1 MLGHRDAKLDLKKV
15 STPVTGLRPVDDDA
29 TTGNSRTE
37 FFQTLHLRSDL
48 GSDLFRWLAIP
59 KRDFDWGLHIEPS
72 HAAAPQEIKCYTS
85 DCAAPFATCRL
96 RDPVLVSLNSE
107 ASSRA
112 AMPVSAPLSDLG
124 VEADERRILSA
135 HVPETH
141 VLSADNADM
150 LAERKAGF
158 VFKPRHGYASRGL
171 LDSASVGHGRLRR
184 LLRRGEGYVAQRRI
198 AKAAVQVEGRRCG
211 PTCASGPTGAKSS
224 SSPGARRGGAS

>member
-1 MLGHRDAKLDLKKV
+1 MVGRVGDWRAGLGRSLCSLLARSFVCECHTTSAVPRFQPPPRRTQHADFPHCALLFSSPDRD
-15 STPVTGLRPVDDDA
+15 
-29 TTGNSRTE
+29 
-37 FFQTLHLRSDL
+37 
-48 GSDLFRWLAIP
+48 
-59 KRDFDWGLHIEPS
+59 
-72 HAAAPQEIKCYTS
+72 
-85 DCAAPFATCRL
+85 
-96 RDPVLVSLNSE
+96 
-107 ASSRA
+107 
-112 AMPVSAPLSDLG
+112 SDLG

-198 AKAAVQVEGRRCG
+198 AKAAVQVEGRRLWADLRVWAYRG
-211 PTCASGPTGAKSS
+211 EILILSGRASRRPDRLDLTPPGGWLPTYV
-224 SSPGARRGGAS
+224 SP